1 MAVSEPLII
10 LASMFA
16 LASAG
21 AWWRVYQ
28 AASASNREARVAR
41 HMGLAALSLVIA
53 LTLAGAAVLVP
64 SAIAALL

>member
-1 MAVSEPLII
+1 MI
-10 LASMFA
+10 LAAVFA

-28 AASASNREARVAR
+28 AANASDREVRVAR

-64 SAIAALL
+64 ATIAILL